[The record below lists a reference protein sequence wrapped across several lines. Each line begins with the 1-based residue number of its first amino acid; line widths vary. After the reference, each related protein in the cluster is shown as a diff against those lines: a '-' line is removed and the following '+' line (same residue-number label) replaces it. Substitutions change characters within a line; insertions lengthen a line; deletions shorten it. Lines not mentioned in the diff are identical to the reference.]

1 MTDNFEFKGNTEV
14 IHGITFEDVPS
25 EAQILAARR
34 AELGLSQQEVAD
46 KARILLRQYQRFESG
61 SVTFPARRSGL
72 PWPCATLWN
81 WTPIV
86 FAPLSKSHPLS
97 LTAGRFFIVPD
108 ALRHKYFQIM
118 Y

>member
-1 MTDNFEFKGNTEV
+1 MNDNFEFKGNTEV

-34 AELGLSQQEVAD
+34 AVLGLSQQEVAD
-46 KARILLRQYQRFESG
+46 KAHILASTSALNRG
-61 SVTFPARRSGL
+61 SATFPARRSGL

-86 FAPLSKSHPLS
+86 FAPLSKSHPSS

>member
-1 MTDNFEFKGNTEV
+1 MTDNFEFKGKAEV

-61 SVTFPARRSGL
+61 ERD
-72 PWPCATLWN
+72 
-81 WTPIV
+81 
-86 FAPLSKSHPLS
+86 LSSS
-97 LTAGRFFIVPD
+97 SFRIAMAVCD
-108 ALRHKYFQIM
+108 ALELDPHRFCAPV
-118 Y
+118 